1 MKFNDSIHYN
11 GQRFHFQPAPFDREF
26 RSFCPIFRLQIR
38 GMPVTILGD
47 KLNQNIALKT
57 KIYLKYG
64 NIYIKGDT
72 LKKNIKSCRICIY
85 L

>member
-1 MKFNDSIHYN
+1 M
-11 GQRFHFQPAPFDREF
+11 
-26 RSFCPIFRLQIR
+26 R

-72 LKKNIKSCRICIY
+72 LKKNHKILQNLHIFVMGK
-85 L
+85 